1 MKTAVSLPDKVFYAA
16 EKQAEYMGISR
27 SALYLNAITDYL
39 AKNDKSWI
47 TEKINEVL
55 SRPENKDCEKE
66 FEPMLE
72 SALADLRELL
82 KDDTW

>member
-16 EKQAEYMGISR
+16 EKTAEYMGISR

-39 AKNDKSWI
+39 KKNDKSWI
-47 TEKINEVL
+47 TEKLNEFYGD
-55 SRPENKDCEKE
+55 PANKDYLKE
-66 FEPMLE
+66 FEPFMNASLE
-72 SALADLRELL
+72 TLRELL

>member
-1 MKTAVSLPDKVFYAA
+1 MKTAVSIPDNVFYAA
-16 EKQAEYMGISR
+16 ERQAEYMGISR
-27 SALYLNAITDYL
+27 SALYNNAITDYL

-55 SRPENKDCEKE
+55 SKPENKDYLKE
-66 FEPMLE
+66 FEPFMNASLE
-72 SALADLRELL
+72 SLRELL